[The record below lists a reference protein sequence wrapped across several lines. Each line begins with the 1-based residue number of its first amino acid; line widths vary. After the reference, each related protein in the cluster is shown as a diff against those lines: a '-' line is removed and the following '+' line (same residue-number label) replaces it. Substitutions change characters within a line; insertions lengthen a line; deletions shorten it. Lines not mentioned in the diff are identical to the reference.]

1 MAVEPRIRTAPA
13 RQGKGLLIP
22 GFVAVLAGVL
32 GTPAAGGAQ
41 SPPTVT
47 LAIEHVTVLP
57 MDRDT
62 SLADHTVLVSG
73 DRIVWIGPA
82 RTARVPRDARR
93 VDGGGTYLI
102 PGLADMHVHLAS
114 AEELTALVSAGV
126 TTVRNMRGA
135 PQHLAW
141 RDSIAHGLLV
151 GPTIFTTGPSIRRGP
166 LLGRRD
172 ARFVF
177 PRTPAEAERLVREQ
191 VAAGYDMIKVLQGLS
206 RPVYDRLLQTARTA
220 GIPVVGHVVSG
231 IGLEHSLRGGQVS
244 FEHAFDL
251 HERSRLSATLGR
263 EDRAETER
271 DAQALA
277 RAGAWVGTIVSSREG
292 DCAPPTEAERAIIG
306 SLVRARVRLLAG
318 SDAGI
323 GEVRAGT
330 GLHCELAT
338 LVAAGLTPYQ
348 ALATATVAAGAFVKA
363 HLRRAGTPFGTVTV
377 GSRADLLLVDSDP
390 RADIGVVSR
399 PIGVVLRGAWRPAR
413 VSPASV
419 ERRR

>member
-1 MAVEPRIRTAPA
+1 MVAARIVMAVA
-13 RQGKGLLIP
+13 
-22 GFVAVLAGVL
+22 LAGL
-32 GTPAAGGAQ
+32 PATPAVVAQ
-41 SPPTVT
+41 SQPTVT
-47 LAIEHVTVLP
+47 LAVEHVTVLP

-82 RTARVPRDARR
+82 RTARVPREARR
-93 VDGGGTYLI
+93 VDGRGAYLM

-114 AEELTALVSAGV
+114 VDELTDLVSAGV

-135 PQHLAW
+135 PEHLAR
-141 RDSIAHGLLV
+141 RDSIAQGLIV
-151 GPTIFTTGPSIRRGP
+151 GPTLFTSGPSIRRGP

-177 PRTPAEAERLVREQ
+177 PRTAAEAERLVRAQ

-206 RPVYDRLLQTARTA
+206 LPVYERLLETARMA

-231 IGLEHSLRGGQVS
+231 IGLERSLAAGQVS
-244 FEHAFDL
+244 FEHALDL
-251 HERSRLSATLGR
+251 HARSRLSAVLGR
-263 EDRAETER
+263 DDHAATER

-277 RAGAWVGTIVSSREG
+277 RAGAWVGTIVSSRDG
-292 DCAPPTEAERAIIG
+292 DCAPPTEATRAILG
-306 SLVRARVRLLAG
+306 SLTRARVRLLAG

-323 GEVRAGT
+323 GEVRAET

-338 LVAAGLTPYQ
+338 LVAAGMTPYQ
-348 ALATATVAAGAFVKA
+348 ALATATTAAGAFAKA
-363 HLRRAGTPFGTVTV
+363 HLRRAGPPFGTVTV
-377 GSRADLLLVDSDP
+377 GSRADLLLIGSDP
-390 RADIGVVSR
+390 RTDIGVVSR

-413 VSPASV
+413 MNRSSS
-419 ERRR
+419 EQRR

>member
-1 MAVEPRIRTAPA
+1 MVVARIVMT
-13 RQGKGLLIP
+13 
-22 GFVAVLAGVL
+22 VALAGL
-32 GTPAAGGAQ
+32 AATPAVVAQ
-41 SPPTVT
+41 SPTTVT
-47 LAIEHVTVLP
+47 LAVEHVTVLP

-73 DRIVWIGPA
+73 DRIVWIGPT
-82 RTARVPRDARR
+82 RTARIPREARR
-93 VDGGGTYLI
+93 VDGRGAYLM
-102 PGLADMHVHLAS
+102 PGLADMHVHIAS
-114 AEELTALVSAGV
+114 AEELADLVSAGV

-141 RDSIAHGLLV
+141 RDSIARGLLV
-151 GPTIFTTGPSIRRGP
+151 GPTLFTSGPSIRRGP

-177 PRTPAEAERLVREQ
+177 PRTAAEAERLVHAQ
-191 VAAGYDMIKVLQGLS
+191 VAAGYDMIKVLRGLS
-206 RPVYDRLLQTARTA
+206 LPVYERLLETARAA

-231 IGLEHSLRGGQVS
+231 IGLERSLAAGQVS

-251 HERSRLSATLGR
+251 HERSRLSDVLGR
-263 EDRAETER
+263 DDHAATER

-277 RAGAWVGTIVSSREG
+277 RAGAWVGTIVSSRDG

-306 SLVRARVRLLAG
+306 SLTRARVRLLAG

-323 GEVRAGT
+323 GAVRAET

-338 LVAAGLTPYQ
+338 LVAAGMTPYQ
-348 ALATATVAAGAFVKA
+348 ALATATAAAGAFVKA
-363 HLRRAGTPFGTVTV
+363 HLRRAGPPFGTVTV
-377 GSRADLLLVDSDP
+377 GSRADLLLIRSDP
-390 RADIGVVSR
+390 RTDIGVVSR
-399 PIGVVLRGAWRPAR
+399 PIGVVLRGAWRPAGVNR
-413 VSPASV
+413 SAL